1 MIRRP
6 PRSTRTDTL
15 FPYTTLFRSESPDG
29 KAKGRLV
36 HRTPTFLL
44 AASLLAVATAASA
57 QTLPEKGEPPISA
70 QTDISGG
77 ERPPEQQAMR
87 FDVAD
92 PAIEVLPETRRL
104 KGRATLTFPPT
115 APLARLEFGKA

>member
-1 MIRRP
+1 MA
-6 PRSTRTDTL
+6 
-15 FPYTTLFRSESPDG
+15 ESPDG

-70 QTDISGG
+70 QTEISGG

-92 PAIEVLPETRRL
+92 LAIEVLPETRRL
-104 KGRATLTFPPT
+104 RSEE
-115 APLARLEFGKA
+115 RRVGKECVSTCRSRWSPCP